1 MPNRWIEFVKEFA
14 SKNNLTYGCAVST
27 PACKEEYR
35 KKYGVGK
42 KVSQKKERE
51 QMGEE
56 EVRGKKVR
64 SAEAEERKRLV
75 EMSRMMG
82 EDVKPA
88 RPTDLMVQALREAGK
103 DPSAYLEMLKKRTLV
118 VPPAVR
124 ATPIQY
130 KPKAITEV
138 PPKPKRKLII
148 EEEEPEQN
156 ITMEIAEVAPAK
168 RSRGRPKKYAT
179 AEEAKKAKYAQTT
192 ASKKKTAEMRKKLLE
207 EAREKLREKK
217 ESEGMEAED
226 VNVAKKKSISII
238 KLFKTK
244 GLEEIAQHLK
254 RNSKNIKIKEARE
267 LAKEVVDVVDDDDD
281 VENAFRKLFWKR
293 NWISGKSGVSF
304 GFGYNKFKNI
314 LKDNG
319 YSIEDKPNPVSPP
332 KIKKGGVLM
341 RGGAV
346 GTPYINQGTNPRGV
360 IGGSKREELVKQV
373 EKLQREMLGDRFEPI
388 AFTNVPPPPED
399 LVRPVIR
406 RPAVRRG
413 REEEEET
420 PEEAL
425 SRMRER
431 QQAINQRQTGRG
443 RKYGGVAPP
452 RGRSNYIQM
461 VRDLEEVMATIAVP
475 FLEGRWSYQEVENE
489 MTDWEQM
496 FQSFFRD
503 YPQSASPQEQQNVF
517 NHISNYLRSLRLR
530 S

>member
-64 SAEAEERKRLV
+64 SAEEEERKRLV

-192 ASKKKTAEMRKKLLE
+192 ASKRRKKEKMKGGAVPPGDRPDRSSTNATEDRERLARMMADEDEMGDIEEEYLALMEDFRTNEESGNPGRDVILE
-207 EAREKLREKK
+207 NVNGWINWTTEFLRGSQERRERFCDAISNFYQQLIRR
-217 ESEGMEAED
+217 SNQSLHVIGQGR
-226 VNVAKKKSISII
+226 KKK
-238 KLFKTK
+238 
-244 GLEEIAQHLK
+244 
-254 RNSKNIKIKEARE
+254 
-267 LAKEVVDVVDDDDD
+267 
-281 VENAFRKLFWKR
+281 
-293 NWISGKSGVSF
+293 
-304 GFGYNKFKNI
+304 
-314 LKDNG
+314 
-319 YSIEDKPNPVSPP
+319 
-332 KIKKGGVLM
+332 
-341 RGGAV
+341 GGAV
-346 GTPYINQGTNPRGV
+346 GTPYLNQGTNPKGV
-360 IGGSKREELVKQV
+360 RGGSKREELVKQV

-413 REEEEET
+413 REE
-420 PEEAL
+420 
-425 SRMRER
+425 
-431 QQAINQRQTGRG
+431 
-443 RKYGGVAPP
+443 
-452 RGRSNYIQM
+452 
-461 VRDLEEVMATIAVP
+461 
-475 FLEGRWSYQEVENE
+475 
-489 MTDWEQM
+489 
-496 FQSFFRD
+496 
-503 YPQSASPQEQQNVF
+503 
-517 NHISNYLRSLRLR
+517 
-530 S
+530 